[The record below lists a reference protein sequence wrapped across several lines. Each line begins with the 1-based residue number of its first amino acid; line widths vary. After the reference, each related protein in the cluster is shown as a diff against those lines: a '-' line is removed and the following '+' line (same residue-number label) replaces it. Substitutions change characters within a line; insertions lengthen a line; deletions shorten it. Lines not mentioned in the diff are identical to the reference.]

1 MGKMGTDFEKET
13 LADFLLAMSSV
24 KMERDYQAEWFDG
37 KLDFYFPDAR
47 IAICYLNGQ
56 NGDSPTSPK
65 ALEQLRKRGVVLH
78 TFTISDVCKQAILD
92 KLPSICDS
100 EKISANEKTIYRIMS
115 RFIKSIMREIRAEEA
130 DFSLW
135 TSIEDMKDE
144 DVEEEKREL
153 ELETQADIINVE
165 ETGEETDGTENPDL
179 FNDELEDEQTELY
192 EIPEAQ
198 A

>member
-24 KMERDYQAEWFDG
+24 KMERDYQAEWLDR
-37 KLDFYFPDAR
+37 KLDFYFPAAR
-47 IAICYLNGQ
+47 IAISYLNGQ
-56 NGDSPTSPK
+56 NRENRESPANPK

-78 TFTISDVCKQAILD
+78 TFTIADVCKQAILD

-100 EKISANEKTIYRIMS
+100 AKISENEKKIYGIMS
-115 RFIKSIMREIRAEEA
+115 RFIKSIMREILAEEA

-135 TSIEDMKDE
+135 TSIEDVKDDDMK
-144 DVEEEKREL
+144 EEKREL
-153 ELETQADIINVE
+153 ELETQADIINA
-165 ETGEETDGTENPDL
+165 GEETDVTENPDL
-179 FNDELEDEQTELY
+179 PEDEHTELTELY
-192 EIPEAQ
+192 EAQ

>member
-1 MGKMGTDFEKET
+1 MGTDFEKET

-47 IAICYLNGQ
+47 IAISYQNGQ
-56 NGDSPTSPK
+56 NRESPTNPK

-78 TFTISDVCKQAILD
+78 TFTISDVCKQAIVD

-100 EKISANEKTIYRIMS
+100 AKISANEKTIYRIMS
-115 RFIKSIMREIRAEEA
+115 CFIKSIMREIRAEEA

-144 DVEEEKREL
+144 DVQEEKREL